1 MENTYIPETSLP
13 LDFDEELDLIIAE
26 SAEPDETFLQ
36 ALNELVSQNKVG
48 NNQLSALTGI
58 DKGEISRYLN
68 GERQVNK
75 KHLCLICIALRLMTC
90 YQKKLFDLLK
100 EPMPCSIGKP
110 TTQELIVKHCMDGCF
125 YNPKYTVAFFLKKQ
139 EDAEKKKNAELT
151 SDTEGGK

>member
-1 MENTYIPETSLP
+1 MENTYIPDTSLP
-13 LDFDEELDLIIAE
+13 LGFDEELDLIIAE
-26 SAEPDETFLQ
+26 SAEPEKTFLQ
-36 ALNELVSQNKVG
+36 VLNDFVSQKKVG

-58 DKGEISRYLN
+58 DKSEISRYLN

-125 YNPKYTVAFFLKKQ
+125 YNPKYTVAYCYRLL
-139 EDAEKKKNAELT
+139 DAAEKRKTADLT
-151 SDTEGGK
+151 SGTEGGK

>member
-58 DKGEISRYLN
+58 DTGEISRYLN

-125 YNPKYTVAFFLKKQ
+125 YNPKYTVAYCYKLL
-139 EDAEKKKNAELT
+139 DAAEKRKTAELT